1 MPGNWK
7 GMLPKIIPT
16 KIPKKMA
23 PTLGWSRR
31 FTELPK
37 MRSTRVTLSSGPA
50 TIKRSP
56 IWIRKERSAKRFMP
70 WRVIR
75 VTFTPYIELKCIS
88 PNVLPFTSGWV
99 TRMRFDTI
107 GAFSACQSTSISRP
121 INAIAASASSIAHTA
136 FISSPTC
143 SWVSLVGEIMSS
155 PCLKCVHTNVRPKN
169 CVSCEK
175 VLPSRALF
183 STRSERWWGLAC
195 GLSSWVSRICS
206 SSFSSLMRQM

>member
-1 MPGNWK
+1 MAIISGPPAKPSLSGVAMPGNWN

-16 KIPKKMA
+16 NMPRKMA

-31 FTELPK
+31 LTELPSR
-37 MRSTRVTLSSGPA
+37 RSTRVTLSSGPA

-56 IWIRKERSAKRFMP
+56 ICMRSARSAKRFMP

-88 PNVLPFTSGWV
+88 PNVLPLTSGWV
-99 TRMRFDTI
+99 TKMRFDTM

-121 INAIAASASSIAHTA
+121 IKAVAASASSMAHTA

-143 SWVSLVGEIMSS
+143 SMVSLVGEI
-155 PCLKCVHTNVRPKN
+155 
-169 CVSCEK
+169 
-175 VLPSRALF
+175 
-183 STRSERWWGLAC
+183 
-195 GLSSWVSRICS
+195 I
-206 SSFSSLMRQM
+206 SSLCL